1 MTNSKVNNENYIL
14 IQGWMVTELKLKGNE
29 LLIYAIIY
37 GFSQAENQ
45 VFSGS
50 LQYLVDWTN
59 TTKKSVMNCLQSL
72 EKKEL
77 IGKNEKFINGVK
89 FCEYYGKKFTGVVKN
104 FHWGGEKSSP
114 NNIYLNNLDNNLVD
128 NIVNRAS
135 GKEVE
140 NIPPKIELE
149 LELKKELEL
158 ELELDK
164 EIEIKEK
171 EQNKQTKTKRF
182 TKPTLEEVEQ
192 YCSERKNSIDAQTFI
207 DYYESK
213 GWLVGKTPM
222 KDWKAAI
229 RNWERRKEN
238 NNTTTNKS
246 TYVSPYQ
253 YNEEF

>member
-59 TTKKSVMNCLQSL
+59 TTKRSVMNCLQSL

-104 FHWGGEKSSP
+104 FHWGGEKSSLGGSEKSSP

-140 NIPPKIELE
+140 NIPPK
-149 LELKKELEL
+149 
-158 ELELDK
+158 
-164 EIEIKEK
+164 IEIKEK